1 MRMME
6 MRGWESYVPAIIL
19 LPQGGVFNVCYQ
31 GGYIYK
37 IRVNIL
43 KDHLENIT
51 GRGQVEAF

>member
-1 MRMME
+1 

-51 GRGQVEAF
+51 GREEVEAF